1 MLEMTKD
8 DDRAEEALRA
18 SERAHAR
25 WLNALAALRDPER
38 PTAEEEFRRREDEER
53 AAFRQFMSTRAFRRD
68 HFWAKLDAFEAA
80 LIEDLREGPSA
91 DSALLLAFGGI
102 KDDLLGFE
110 LMV

>member
-1 MLEMTKD
+1 
-8 DDRAEEALRA
+8 
-18 SERAHAR
+18 
-25 WLNALAALRDPER
+25 
-38 PTAEEEFRRREDEER
+38 
-53 AAFRQFMSTRAFRRD
+53 MSTRAFRRD

>member
-1 MLEMTKD
+1 MAKCD
-8 DDRAEEALRA
+8 DTVAAWRV
-18 SERAHAR
+18 SQRAHAR

-38 PTAEEEFRRREDEER
+38 PTAEESTGRLLDEER

-91 DSALLLAFGGI
+91 DSALLLAFGVI
-102 KDDLLGFE
+102 KG
-110 LMV
+110 